1 MKVSKSVIYPLLLA
15 TSLSGCGV
23 APKPLA
29 IEEVADNALTDMS
42 VIYNS
47 QEPTPK
53 LLTLSEAMA
62 RALKYNLDN
71 RVKLMEQAVAHKS
84 VEMAEMDMLPM
95 LGVSAG
101 YLDRNNVDGSSS
113 RSILT
118 NRQSLEPST
127 SQDRKR
133 FNADLRFT
141 WNILDFGVSYMQARQ
156 NADRYLISEK
166 TREKV
171 MLKLLQ
177 QVRSAYWRAVVMQKL
192 STDVEA
198 MAKKVDTAL
207 ADLKAVREQ
216 QLYTPLF
223 ALNDIRVLVET
234 KKELEAMKESIT
246 IANVELAQLINV
258 PSKTQ
263 LILEVPMQFEKMP
276 VLPPN
281 IEEMELT
288 ALTNSTDYISEVYN
302 VRIDQAESHK
312 ALLRLL
318 PGIEFS
324 YAGNYASNSF
334 LWNSLWGEAGVRLA
348 GDLLKLLTV
357 PDTLEYKEISHNL
370 AVSRRQA
377 VNTSVVAG
385 VHLAWQNYANALN
398 RLEHSAFLNTID
410 NEIAQLTRN
419 SEQNKASSEV
429 EAIQNE
435 FKAFT
440 SEMAHL
446 LAYAKAQDAYGS
458 FLVSLGSNPVPEEY
472 QTFSV
477 AKLANLL
484 SDKYKV
490 WESGKLEVINIK
502 QMQKRIAVRKKKE
515 AEQSVVDM
523 LLEEP
528 IVIDE
533 ASLAA
538 VEAEMTPTVL
548 AQTPVAKEEAV
559 SKAKPVAEVKKP
571 TVAPKTTA
579 LTKTSLAIKPAKNSS
594 PKATVTAKTEPVKI
608 SPVPALAENKDGEA
622 VSVAAVKPTRLI
634 PAPDEKTSTLT
645 IRVDNNP
652 LSPIAKPNTQTAIEN
667 GDVVTGNI
675 LADDIAGEGEIE
687 MTAITGT
694 NSKGAT
700 EAVAIGLPFFTQYG
714 GQLTVQKDGAYSYTP
729 PPQGKVPAEG
739 LVETFNYTIKNSNAM
754 SGKMPLILPLHLVQ
768 DASDDRDWLLKQSAD
783 KYTFQLMLLS
793 KLESVDALLNKYR
806 QLKQAVKVVHFVD
819 NTQND
824 RYVMFYGA
832 FASIGKAKM
841 ALKKL
846 PREFKKVWIRNLI
859 DVQNQLQSDTVV
871 AKNQ

>member
-23 APKPLA
+23 TPKPLA

-42 VIYNS
+42 MIYSS

-53 LLTLSEAMA
+53 LLSLSEAMA

-95 LGVSAG
+95 LGISAG
-101 YLDRNNVDGSSS
+101 YLDRSNIDGSSS

-133 FNADLRFT
+133 FNADIRFT

-198 MAKKVDTAL
+198 MLKKVDTSL
-207 ADLKAVREQ
+207 ADLKAIREK

-223 ALNDIRVLVET
+223 ALNDIRILVET

-263 LILEVPMQFEKMP
+263 LILEIPKQFEKMP
-276 VLPPN
+276 ALPPN

-288 ALTNSTDYISEVYN
+288 ALTNSTEYITEVYN

-370 AVSRRQA
+370 AISRRQA

-410 NEIAQLTRN
+410 TEIAQLTRN

-484 SDKYKV
+484 LDKYKV
-490 WESGKLEVINIK
+490 WESGKLEVVDIK
-502 QMQKRIAVRKKKE
+502 QMQKRITARKKKE
-515 AEQSVVDM
+515 AEQSVVDV
-523 LLEEP
+523 LLEKP
-528 IVIDE
+528 IEIDE

-538 VEAEMTPTVL
+538 VEAEMTPEVV
-548 AQTPVAKEEAV
+548 AQTPVVKKEEAV
-559 SKAKPVAEVKKP
+559 SKAKPAAEVKKP
-571 TVAPKTTA
+571 TAAPKTTA
-579 LTKTSLAIKPAKNSS
+579 QLKTSVAMKSVKKVS
-594 PKATVTAKTEPVKI
+594 PKVTVAAKIEPVKM
-608 SPVPALAENKDGEA
+608 SPVPVLVENKDGET
-622 VSVAAVKPTRLI
+622 VSLAAVKVNRLI
-634 PAPDEKTSTLT
+634 PAQDEKTSTLT

-652 LSPIAKPNTQTAIEN
+652 LSPIAKPNTKTAIEN
-667 GDVVTGNI
+667 GSVVTGNI
-675 LADDIAGEGEIE
+675 LADDIAGEGEIK

-694 NSKGAT
+694 NSKGAI

-714 GQLTVQKDGAYSYTP
+714 GKLTVQKDGAYSYTP

-739 LVETFNYTIKNSNAM
+739 VIETFSYTIKNAQLAHNNS
-754 SGKMPLILPLHLVQ
+754 PLQLHITN
-768 DASDDRDWLLKQSAD
+768 DTSDDRAWLLKQDAD
-783 KYTFQLMLLS
+783 KFTFQLILLS
-793 KLESVDALLNKYR
+793 KLESVEAVLNKYR
-806 QLKQAVKVVHFVD
+806 HLKNAVKVVHFAD
-819 NTQND
+819 NQQND

-846 PREFKKVWIRNLI
+846 PREFKQVWIRNLI